1 MWYVVLADAI
11 ALVHVLFVLFV
22 MFGSLFV
29 LRWARAA
36 WLHGPSLAWGLIVE
50 FSGVT
55 CPLTPLESRLR
66 ALGGESGYSEDFVS
80 HWLMAV
86 LYPESLT
93 RGLQIAMGASLLL
106 LNIGIYVWIGMRS
119 RNSPSRWNS
128 P

>member
-1 MWYVVLADAI
+1 MWYIVLADAV
-11 ALVHVLFVLFV
+11 ALIHVLFVLFV
-22 MFGSLFV
+22 VFGSLLL
-29 LRWARAA
+29 LRWPRAA
-36 WLHGPSLAWGLIVE
+36 WLHGPALVWGLIVE

-93 RGLQIAMGASLLL
+93 RGLQIAMGSSLLL
-106 LNIGIYVWIGMRS
+106 LNIGIYVWIGRRS

>member
-1 MWYVVLADAI
+1 MWYVVLADAL

-22 MFGSLFV
+22 VFGSLFV

-36 WLHGPSLAWGLIVE
+36 WLHGPALAWGLIVE

-66 ALGGESGYSEDFVS
+66 TLGGESGYSEGFVS
-80 HWLMAV
+80 HWLLTV

-93 RGLQIAMGASLLL
+93 RGLQIALGASLLL
-106 LNIGIYVWIGMRS
+106 LNLGIYVWIAR
-119 RNSPSRWNS
+119 RYRT
-128 P
+128 